1 MPDHSLPVAADPVRV
16 TRLADY
22 RPPAYLVNRVALA
35 FELHETATRVRSR
48 LHLRRDTEGN
58 PPLVLDGAGQAI
70 ERITLD
76 GEALGANRYD
86 LSPETLSI
94 ADVPDAFTL
103 EIETTINPR
112 DNTELSGLYLS
123 NGGFFTQ
130 CEAEGFRRIT
140 YFPDRPDVMARFDV
154 TITADAARCP
164 VMLSN
169 GNPGA
174 IEKLGDGRHRVTWT
188 DPHPKPS
195 YLFALVAGDL
205 VRVADSFTTRSGRSV
220 ALGIWVRRGDEASCG
235 HAMRSLKAAMAW
247 DEEVFGLEYD
257 LDVFNVAAVSDFNMG
272 AMENKGLNVF
282 NTKYVLARPETATDG
297 DYEGIE
303 TVVAHEYFHN
313 WTGNRVTCRDWFQL
327 SLKEGLTVY
336 RDQEF
341 TMDRGS
347 RAVKRIADVRV
358 LRAAQFREDAGP
370 LAHPVQPDQYIAID
384 NFYTATVYNKGAEV
398 IRMMATII
406 GRANF
411 RRGMDLYFQR
421 HDNQAVT
428 IEDFVR
434 CMENASG
441 TDLSRF
447 RLWYHQ
453 AGTPELSVSDHYD
466 AATRR
471 YRLSLRQRTAPT
483 PNQTEKQPQVIPV
496 ATGLLA
502 QDGREIAP
510 TRVLLLTEAARD
522 FDFEDI
528 PARPIPSLLRSFS
541 APVRLRGMTRNQL
554 RLLAAHDTD
563 PFVRWDS
570 AQQYA
575 TAVLLGMVSKQR
587 QDVAS
592 GLIEAMAAALDRAD
606 EDHAFAA
613 EALSLPSE
621 SFLFDQME
629 VAAVDAIHAAR
640 QAARIAIAAALRGK
654 LAGTYE
660 RLSDTGPYSI
670 DGAAIGRRAL
680 RNACLAYLAA
690 DGGADGVRR
699 AKAQFDAGANMTDV
713 LAALSVLCA
722 IDCPER
728 SSALASFHAAW
739 REDALV
745 LDKWFAIQATSP
757 LPGTVQAVR
766 ALAAHPDFD
775 LRNPNRV
782 RALAGGFA
790 ANQVRFHDASGEGY
804 RFLADIIIRLDK
816 TNPQVAAR
824 ISSPLGQWRRLD
836 AAHGALAQA
845 ELRRILAEPGLSRN
859 TREVAGRCL
868 DA

>member
-1 MPDHSLPVAADPVRV
+1 MPDHSLPAAADPAHV

-22 RPPAYLVNRVALA
+22 RPPAYLVDRVALE

-48 LHLRRDTEGN
+48 LSVRRNAAGH
-58 PPLVLDGAGQAI
+58 PPLILNGAGQTI
-70 ERITLD
+70 ERILLD

-94 ADVPDAFTL
+94 ADAPDAFVL

-123 NGGFFTQ
+123 NGSFFTQ

-154 TITADAARCP
+154 TITADAGSCP

-169 GNPGA
+169 GNPGP
-174 IEKLGDGRHRVTWT
+174 IETLADGRHRILWT

-205 VRVADSFTTRSGRSV
+205 VQVADSFTTRSGRPV
-220 ALGIWVRRGDEASCG
+220 ALGIWVRRGDEASCA

-257 LDVFNVAAVSDFNMG
+257 LDVFNIAAVSDFNMG

-303 TVVAHEYFHN
+303 TVIAHEYFHN
-313 WTGNRVTCRDWFQL
+313 WTGNRITCRDWFQL

-411 RRGMDLYFQR
+411 RRGMDLYFRR

-434 CMENASG
+434 CMEDASG
-441 TDLSRF
+441 ADLSRF

-453 AGTPELSVSDHYD
+453 AGTPELSVADDYD

-471 YRLSLRQRTAPT
+471 YRLSLRQHTAPT
-483 PNQTEKQPQVIPV
+483 PNQNEKQPQVIPV
-496 ATGLLA
+496 AAGLLA
-502 QDGREIAP
+502 PDGREIAP
-510 TRVLLLTEAARD
+510 TRVLLLTEAAQVFD
-522 FDFEDI
+522 FDDL
-528 PARPIPSLLRSFS
+528 PARPVPSLLRGFS
-541 APVRLRGMTRNQL
+541 APVRLRGMTQDQL

-570 AQQYA
+570 GQQYA
-575 TAVLLGMVSKQR
+575 TAVLLEMVSGQR
-587 QDVAS
+587 RDIAP
-592 GLIEAMAAALDRAD
+592 GLIEAMAAAFDRAE
-606 EDHAFAA
+606 EDHAFAG
-613 EALSLPSE
+613 EALILPSE

-629 VAAVDAIHAAR
+629 VAAVEAIHAAR
-640 QAARIAIAAALRGK
+640 QTARIAIATALRER
-654 LAGTYE
+654 LAATYE
-660 RLSDTGPYSI
+660 RLSDPGPYRI

-690 DGGADGVRR
+690 DGNADGVRR
-699 AKAQFDAGANMTDV
+699 AKAQFDGPANMTDV
-713 LAALSVLCA
+713 LAALAALCA
-722 IDCPER
+722 TDCEER

-739 REDALV
+739 RHDALV
-745 LDKWFAIQATSP
+745 LDKWFGIQALSP
-757 LPGTVQAVR
+757 LPGTVQTVR
-766 ALAAHPDFD
+766 ALSAHPDFD

-782 RALAGGFA
+782 RALAGSFA

-804 RFLADIIIRLDK
+804 RFLADIILRLDPM
-816 TNPQVAAR
+816 NPQVAAR

-836 AAHGALAQA
+836 QARGALMQA

-859 TREVAGRCL
+859 TQEMVGRCL
-868 DA
+868 QA